1 MKAVVQR
8 VKNASVSV
16 DGNITGLIK
25 KGLLVYLGVAKD
37 DSEKD
42 VVNLAEKI
50 VHLRIFNDKDGKMN
64 LSLMDLCKEDPSY
77 GILAISQFTLLA
89 DTARGRRPFY
99 GEAAEPVKAKE
110 LYELFISEIKKQGII
125 CEAGIFQALME
136 VTYTN
141 EGPVTIIL
149 GD

>member
-16 DGNITGLIK
+16 DGNITGLIE
-25 KGLLVYLGVAKD
+25 KGLLIYLGVAKD

-42 VVNLAEKI
+42 AVNLAEKI

-64 LSLMDLCKEDPSY
+64 LSLMDLSKEDPNY

-89 DTARGRRPFY
+89 DTVRGRRPFY
-99 GEAAEPVKAKE
+99 GEAAEPVKANA
-110 LYELFISEIKKQGII
+110 LYELFIKEVKKQGII

-149 GD
+149 GG